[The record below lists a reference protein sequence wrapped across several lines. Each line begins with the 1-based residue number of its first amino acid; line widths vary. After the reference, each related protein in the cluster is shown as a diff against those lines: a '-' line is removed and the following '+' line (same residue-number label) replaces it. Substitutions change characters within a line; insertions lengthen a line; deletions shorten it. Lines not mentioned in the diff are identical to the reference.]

1 MPYPQMM
8 AFGKRR
14 RPPRSRKK
22 SGMRNVANGGRTE
35 GSSGEELETRKPTE
49 ISVGFFCAY
58 FPACFEQAVAPRRVQ
73 ASPPGPKY
81 PQISRTTPTFLP
93 LQLNREYSKISSPK
107 FEK

>member
-73 ASPPGPKY
+73 ASPPGP
-81 PQISRTTPTFLP
+81 TLP
-93 LQLNREYSKISSPK
+93 KICGIRLHFPPLTVEQGILED
-107 FEK
+107 FFT